1 MNNRRK
7 SAADSSGSGSRSTH
21 APRRPSLGSQ
31 RSASPTPAAAESE
44 TLTVVCRFRPPSKR
58 ALSSSVAHYSFA
70 DGGRSVTLAAEYGDA
85 KQYTFDRVYSN
96 EDGQEVVAE
105 TVVGRI
111 VSAVVDGYNGT
122 VLACK

>member
-1 MNNRRK
+1 
-7 SAADSSGSGSRSTH
+7 
-21 APRRPSLGSQ
+21 
-31 RSASPTPAAAESE
+31 
-44 TLTVVCRFRPPSKR
+44 
-58 ALSSSVAHYSFA
+58 VAHYSFA

-85 KQYTFDRVYSN
+85 KQYTFDRVYNN

-105 TVVGRI
+105 TVVGRT